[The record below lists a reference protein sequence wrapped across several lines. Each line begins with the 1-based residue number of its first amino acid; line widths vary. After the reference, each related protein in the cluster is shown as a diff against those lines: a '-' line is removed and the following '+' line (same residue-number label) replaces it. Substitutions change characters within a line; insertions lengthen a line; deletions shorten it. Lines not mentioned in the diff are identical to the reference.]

1 MPSEKKKSRERKTMV
16 TQEETPQNDTPLL
29 NPQEVMLK
37 FMQDFS
43 AFISQQQQ
51 QQQSLSTPHMDSSS
65 SSSIKGLVDFLK
77 IAPKPFVGT
86 TNPVEAENWID
97 EMEKAFQGS
106 QCPEKEKVDY
116 AVYLLQDSARHWWK
130 SVERNE
136 KDEEPSIGLSFVR
149 NLCQILS
156 W

>member
-1 MPSEKKKSRERKTMV
+1 MPSKKKEPRKHKAKV

-37 FMQDFS
+37 FMQDYS
-43 AFISQQQQ
+43 AFICQQQQ
-51 QQQSLSTPHMDSSS
+51 PLSTPRMDSSS
-65 SSSIKGLVDFLK
+65 SSSIKGLVDFSK

-106 QCPEKEKVDY
+106 QC
-116 AVYLLQDSARHWWK
+116 
-130 SVERNE
+130 
-136 KDEEPSIGLSFVR
+136 
-149 NLCQILS
+149 
-156 W
+156 

>member
-51 QQQSLSTPHMDSSS
+51 QQQQPLSTPRMD
-65 SSSIKGLVDFLK
+65 
-77 IAPKPFVGT
+77 IAHCLLRSRGW
-86 TNPVEAENWID
+86 WI
-97 EMEKAFQGS
+97 S
-106 QCPEKEKVDY
+106 
-116 AVYLLQDSARHWWK
+116 
-130 SVERNE
+130 
-136 KDEEPSIGLSFVR
+136 
-149 NLCQILS
+149 
-156 W
+156 